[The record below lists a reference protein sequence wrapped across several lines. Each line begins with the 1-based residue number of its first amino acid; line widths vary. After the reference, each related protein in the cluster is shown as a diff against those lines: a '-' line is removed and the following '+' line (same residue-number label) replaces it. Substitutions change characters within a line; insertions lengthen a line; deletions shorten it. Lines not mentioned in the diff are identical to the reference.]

1 MANNDFDIHYVANLA
16 RIALSPEQEARLAA
30 QLGDILGYVK
40 KLEELD
46 VTGVEPMAHAVP
58 LANVLRSDEVQ
69 PSIPQ
74 EAALA
79 NAPKQANGLFVVPQI
94 VECCCMNSPSL
105 ASRPN
110 LPPRKSAPA
119 RRCRRASSAS
129 TPSMAKSTL
138 S

>member
-16 RIALSPEQEARLAA
+16 RIALSQEQEARLAA

-79 NAPKQANGLFVVPQI
+79 NAPKQANGLFVVPKI
-94 VECCCMNSPSL
+94 VE
-105 ASRPN
+105 
-110 LPPRKSAPA
+110 
-119 RRCRRASSAS
+119 
-129 TPSMAKSTL
+129 
-138 S
+138 

>member
-30 QLGDILGYVK
+30 QLEDILGYVK

-58 LANVLRSDEVQ
+58 RANGLRSDEVQ
-69 PSIPQ
+69 PAIPQ

-79 NAPKQANGLFVVPQI
+79 NAPKQANGLFVVPKI
-94 VECCCMNSPSL
+94 VE
-105 ASRPN
+105 
-110 LPPRKSAPA
+110 
-119 RRCRRASSAS
+119 
-129 TPSMAKSTL
+129 
-138 S
+138 

>member
-16 RIALSPEQEARLAA
+16 RIALSPDQEARLAA

-58 LANVLRSDEVQ
+58 LANVLRTDEVQ

-79 NAPKQANGLFVVPQI
+79 NAPKQANGLFIVPKI
-94 VECCCMNSPSL
+94 VE
-105 ASRPN
+105 
-110 LPPRKSAPA
+110 
-119 RRCRRASSAS
+119 
-129 TPSMAKSTL
+129 
-138 S
+138 

>member
-30 QLGDILGYVK
+30 QLEDILGYVK

-58 LANVLRSDEVQ
+58 LANVLRTDEVQ

-79 NAPKQANGLFVVPQI
+79 NAPKQANGLFVVPKI
-94 VECCCMNSPSL
+94 VE
-105 ASRPN
+105 
-110 LPPRKSAPA
+110 
-119 RRCRRASSAS
+119 
-129 TPSMAKSTL
+129 
-138 S
+138 